1 MEAVMAEEIRRLEA
15 GNWWFV
21 GMRRIAETLL
31 AQDGRAFVR
40 TLDLGCGSG
49 GNLVLLRR
57 HSQDVVAVDL
67 SAEALSNLSVG
78 RFTPKVA
85 GDGVALPFRD
95 GAFDLVNL
103 FNVIEHIEED
113 ERALSEVRRVL
124 VPGGTLLVA
133 TSAFRALWSDHDEAN
148 RHFRRYE
155 AGELRGVLRRAGF
168 EVTRQTFANAL
179 LLGPTFAVAAARR
192 TARRMGLLGAYEKN
206 VLDVSA
212 PINLALTGMLSLEAR
227 LLERFDLPFGV
238 SIFAVARRV

>member
-1 MEAVMAEEIRRLEA
+1 MVEEIRRLEA

-31 AQDGRAFVR
+31 AKEGRAFVH

-49 GNLVLLRR
+49 GNLALLQK
-57 HSQDVVAVDL
+57 HSQDVVAFDL
-67 SAEALSNLSVG
+67 SAEALSILSVWRG
-78 RFTPKVA
+78 IRRVA

-103 FNVIEHIEED
+103 FNVIEHIEDD

-124 VPGGTLLVA
+124 APGGALLVA

-168 EVTRQTFANAL
+168 EVMRQTFANAL
-179 LLGPTFAVAAARR
+179 FFGPTFAVAAARR

-206 VLDVSA
+206 LLDVSA
-212 PINLALTGMLSLEAR
+212 PVNLALTGMLALESR

-238 SIFAVARRV
+238 SIFALARRT